1 MRVTELCGREMGEK
15 EERRGWEIE
24 TGTAAAGGRLGSFGT
39 NNNYNNN
46 SGSGVGVGVGDEG
59 KYVVHAPTIITTI
72 TVTT

>member
-1 MRVTELCGREMGEK
+1 MNAGYGVVQKGEVK
-15 EERRGWEIE
+15 GEGGTGWVVDRDR
-24 TGTAAAGGRLGSFGT
+24 AGGWLGSFGA

-46 SGSGVGVGVGDEG
+46 SGNGGGVGDED

>member
-1 MRVTELCGREMGEK
+1 MGEEKGGREAG
-15 EERRGWEIE
+15 RQ
-24 TGTAAAGGRLGSFGT
+24 TGTVAAGGRLGSFGT

-46 SGSGVGVGVGDEG
+46 SGNGVGDEG

>member
-1 MRVTELCGREMGEK
+1 MRVTELCEREK
-15 EERRGWEIE
+15 EEEAEGVE
-24 TGTAAAGGRLGSFGT
+24 TAAAGGRLGSFGT

-46 SGSGVGVGVGDEG
+46 SGSGVGVGVGVGDEG